1 MEVYAVIEEV
11 DLGYSVEGLYYK
23 EEDAQAEVQHL
34 LEYYKKIGDSTMSDK
49 LYVKKMFV
57 E

>member
-1 MEVYAVIEEV
+1 MEVHAVIEEV

-23 EEDAQAEVQHL
+23 EEDAQAELQRL
-34 LEYYKKIGDSTMSDK
+34 LERCKKMGDSTMLDK
-49 LYVKKMFV
+49 LYVKKMSV